1 MIVVI
6 VSFFRYYSLQVFEV
20 NFDVCFKG
28 YLLTGSEIMKKLT
41 NSLLSIVLVLIL
53 GAFIYPQSIS
63 SESATKE
70 FSLYNTT
77 AKYITSETVADSFF
91 ILVSVPDG
99 YYSNANNYPVLYVLD
114 GDIAFGMAASVARYL
129 QIGEN
134 IPELIVVGISYGS
147 LTKSAAKKRRRDY
160 RPTETGGAENFLIF
174 VNEELMPF
182 VDANYRTIPDNS
194 TINGYSLG
202 GLFVLYTLFTR
213 PESFDNYIIGSPNL
227 SWDDYSVFDY
237 EESSTEKI
245 GDMPI
250 NIFISIGSEESDERY
265 FNPVDSLVTNIQQHD
280 YSGVYLETKVFD
292 GSTHLM
298 GPPESLTH
306 GLISVFSK

>member
-1 MIVVI
+1 MK
-6 VSFFRYYSLQVFEV
+6 R
-20 NFDVCFKG
+20 
-28 YLLTGSEIMKKLT
+28 LTYG
-41 NSLLSIVLVLIL
+41 LLSIVLALIL
-53 GAFIYPQSIS
+53 GEYIYPQSIS

-77 AKYITSETVADSFF
+77 ANYITSEIVADSFF

-99 YYSNANNYPVLYVLD
+99 YYSTDNRYPVLYVLD
-114 GDIAFGMAASVARYL
+114 GDIAFGMAASIARYL
-129 QIGEN
+129 QIGAN
-134 IPELIVVGISYGS
+134 IPEVIVVGIGYGS
-147 LTKSAAKKRRRDY
+147 LTKSVAKKRHRDY
-160 RPTETGGAENFLIF
+160 RPTETGGAKIFLKF
-174 VNEELMPF
+174 LNEELIPYI
-182 VDANYRTIPDNS
+182 DANYRTNS
-194 TINGYSLG
+194 GDRTINGYSLG
-202 GLFVLYTLFTR
+202 GLFALYTLFTR

-227 SWDDYSVFDY
+227 SWDDYSIFDY
-237 EESSTEKI
+237 EENSLDKI

-250 NIFISIGSEESDERY
+250 NIFISIGSEESEERY

-306 GLISVFSK
+306 GLISVFIK